1 MFAYI
6 YGTCLHLLTITI
18 FMGIR
23 EENDM
28 IKLLACFGLLIGV
41 LFLNIGLYLIISWL
55 NDNEEVGGAITIILD
70 SIIISFLII
79 KMIIL

>member
-1 MFAYI
+1 
-6 YGTCLHLLTITI
+6 
-18 FMGIR
+18 
-23 EENDM
+23 M